1 MKITEIKV
9 NWSEVIAK
17 GEDNG
22 MTFVGKVEVK
32 SPLYASPKDLHILKQ
47 AAIRSMAE
55 AAADAAYI
63 EYLRVQS

>member
-32 SPLYASPKDLHILKQ
+32 NPLYANLKFCT
-47 AAIRSMAE
+47 
-55 AAADAAYI
+55 Y
-63 EYLRVQS
+63 

>member
-9 NWSEVIAK
+9 NWGEVIAK

-32 SPLYASPKDLHILKQ
+32 NPLYASPKVLHMLKQ

-55 AAADAAYI
+55 AAADAAYV
-63 EYLRVQS
+63 EYLRAQS